1 MYQSFFVSFA
11 ATMVYYFFLF
21 ISGLIGG
28 FLGGLLG
35 IGGGIIY
42 IVVIPV
48 ALSGIGVPRDEIV
61 QYTIANSVFASF
73 FSSLSANVIL
83 IKNQVFYV
91 REVLIMGCIGI
102 VASLLLL
109 QYVVNTS
116 WYSKDTFNLVIVVLL
131 LYMLLKTILNA
142 SNGKAEKTK
151 EHSKF
156 DLKLG
161 LAGLAGGAV
170 SALSGLGGG
179 VVIIPILHTI
189 FNMDIR
195 KANAISLGVIGVTSF
210 MMTIFSMLENVKSP
224 TVLYHTGYII
234 FPVALSLAAGV
245 VIASPFGVKASKMI
259 SSQLLAYLFSFFLAL
274 VIIRKIIEL
283 AAYSG

>member
-1 MYQSFFVSFA
+1 
-11 ATMVYYFFLF
+11 MVYYFFLF

-156 DLKLG
+156 EG
-161 LAGLAGGAV
+161 MAPTASRRRSASASTFSGERV
-170 SALSGLGGG
+170 SIPG
-179 VVIIPILHTI
+179 VLI
-189 FNMDIR
+189 
-195 KANAISLGVIGVTSF
+195 
-210 MMTIFSMLENVKSP
+210 
-224 TVLYHTGYII
+224 
-234 FPVALSLAAGV
+234 V
-245 VIASPFGVKASKMI
+245 VHRT
-259 SSQLLAYLFSFFLAL
+259 L
-274 VIIRKIIEL
+274 VRWP
-283 AAYSG
+283 